1 MWNGKCNLAKGTPSG
16 PIQNQNNLNIRNGST
31 NDTCSLRSVSSEDI
45 STSDLPSTCCSSNAT
60 NPAIKSGRRFQLL
73 QMIILPFIPILALII
88 QTSYSL
94 NELLKSQIDSSD
106 TETQVT
112 LATGLGKVVTQIQ
125 LERSEVAFFI
135 FTNGSTLRSN
145 LSSRFAVTNEA
156 LNNLP
161 EFPDL
166 VVPIFIDDVLNKQ
179 QNLNRTEFLRQ
190 LEDFRSKIHSEE
202 SSMADVMQWYNTVNA
217 ALLDHLTNQIKET
230 DNSGVWRHLV
240 GFKNILRSIECYGIA
255 SVHGINYFGRG
266 LLSSDKYV
274 DYIRHDMLGKDL
286 LNTTINYVPDIKP
299 VYKRLASMPGYG
311 SLRNSS
317 NLIVKNQKRVSSVEE
332 AITYFDLM
340 ASYLD
345 ELRKIQNFVR
355 EKIGFDV
362 NTNINK
368 AKYSTYIGVAILV
381 IVLVVSPVIIF
392 LVRNATNTIQIYAC
406 NLSEKAKELKREKRK
421 SDMLLFQMLP
431 PSVATQLKQTQK
443 VPAEY
448 YDEVTIYFSDIVGF
462 TEIAAECTPLEVVNF
477 LNSIYK
483 VFDERIECYDV
494 YKVETIGDSYMVA
507 SGLPVK
513 NGNKHVSEIATMA
526 LDLLDAATYF
536 RIPRRTN
543 EFLQIRCG
551 AHTGPVVAGIVGTKM
566 PRYCLFGD
574 TVNTASRMEST
585 GEALKIHITAE
596 MNNELMSI
604 GGFKTEHRGLIDVK
618 GKGLMNTYWLT
629 SQGPIKKREEISW
642 FSDIEPVFLK
652 TLQFRHEVK
661 TKLRKSV
668 KL

>member
-1 MWNGKCNLAKGTPSG
+1 
-16 PIQNQNNLNIRNGST
+16 
-31 NDTCSLRSVSSEDI
+31 
-45 STSDLPSTCCSSNAT
+45 
-60 NPAIKSGRRFQLL
+60 
-73 QMIILPFIPILALII
+73 MIILPFIPILALIV
-88 QTSYSL
+88 QTSLSL
-94 NELLKSQIDSSD
+94 HSLIVYQADSTD

-166 VVPIFIDDVLNKQ
+166 NVPIFVDDILNKQ
-179 QNLNRTEFLRQ
+179 PMDGVQSNKLNRTEFLRQ

-202 SSMADVMQWYNTVNA
+202 SSMADVMRWYNTVNA

-274 DYIRHDMLGKDL
+274 DYIRHDILGKDL
-286 LNTTINYVPDIKP
+286 LNTTINYVPSVKR
-299 VYKRLASMPGYG
+299 VYKRVAGMPGYG

-317 NLIVKNQKRVSSVEE
+317 GLIIKNQKRISSVEE
-332 AITYFDLM
+332 AISYFDLM

-345 ELRKIQNFVR
+345 ELRKIQNLVR
-355 EKIGFDV
+355 EKIGDDV
-362 NTNINK
+362 NSNIIN
-368 AKYSTYIGVAILV
+368 AKYRTYIGIAILAV
-381 IVLVVSPVIIF
+381 VLVVSPVIIF

-448 YDEVTIYFSDIVGF
+448 YDEVTVYFSDIVGF

-536 RIPRRTN
+536 RIPRRTT
-543 EFLQIRCG
+543 ETLQIRCG

-596 MNNELMSI
+596 MNDELTNI

-629 SQGPIKKREEISW
+629 CREGPIKKREEISW
-642 FSDIEPVFLK
+642 FADVEPVFLK
-652 TLQFRHEVK
+652 NLQIQHEIKSSK
-661 TKLRKSV
+661 TRKSV